1 MPIRTCV
8 GCQQRDEQQNLVR
21 CVAEGSG
28 RINIDEHARMPG
40 RGAWVHRKRGC
51 LEAAG
56 KGGFAKSLRRKTQ
69 HVDVERLCELIGIK
83 VEDEESRA

>member
-21 CVAEGSG
+21 CVAEPSG
-28 RINIDEHARMPG
+28 RINIDDHATLPG
-40 RGAWVHRKRGC
+40 RGAWLHRRRNC
-51 LEAAG
+51 VEAAA

-69 HVDVERLCELIGIK
+69 HVEVERLWERIG
-83 VEDEESRA
+83 SR

>member
-21 CVAEGSG
+21 CVAEASG
-28 RINIDEHARMPG
+28 RINIDDHATLPG
-40 RGAWVHRKRGC
+40 RGAWLHRRRNC
-51 LEAAG
+51 VEAAA

-69 HVDVERLCELIGIK
+69 HVEVERLWERIG
-83 VEDEESRA
+83 SR